1 MASRGDATDRRR
13 EQAELIVVV
22 AGESFLHPL
31 PQRGEVVVGR
41 EDGVDLALGHASVS
55 RRHLTIVVESE
66 SAFVVDLG
74 SSNGTRLSL
83 PSTEA
88 ERTART
94 AEVLLC
100 PHERVALPDGATLR
114 AGQVTLFFRRRPMTD
129 VQTFAASSPALD
141 EARAVADRV
150 APLAYPVLLLGET
163 GVGKELFARRLHEAS
178 PRREGPFVTIPCAA
192 LNPGLVESEL
202 FGHERGSFTGA
213 EATKVGLFEA
223 ARGGTVL
230 LDEVAELPL
239 VVQAKLLRVLEELR
253 IQPLG
258 ASETRALDV
267 RFVATAHPDLEGD
280 VERGTFRRDLLFRLN
295 GVTIHVPPLRQRREE
310 IAPLAQHFAL
320 SVHGRPKTLS
330 QAALDVLRDHDW
342 PGNVRELRNVI
353 ERAVVL
359 SSDHVLGPEHL
370 ELGFRT
376 AALAPTS
383 ERERI
388 IDALRQAAGNQT
400 RAAEILGI
408 SRRTLVTRLRDYD
421 IPRPRGGRSA

>member
-1 MASRGDATDRRR
+1 
-13 EQAELIVVV
+13 
-22 AGESFLHPL
+22 
-31 PQRGEVVVGR
+31 
-41 EDGVDLALGHASVS
+41 
-55 RRHLTIVVESE
+55 
-66 SAFVVDLG
+66 
-74 SSNGTRLSL
+74 
-83 PSTEA
+83 
-88 ERTART
+88 
-94 AEVLLC
+94 
-100 PHERVALPDGATLR
+100 
-114 AGQVTLFFRRRPMTD
+114 
-129 VQTFAASSPALD
+129 
-141 EARAVADRV
+141 
-150 APLAYPVLLLGET
+150 LLGET

-178 PRREGPFVTIPCAA
+178 PRREGPFVTIACAA
-192 LNPGLVESEL
+192 LNPALVESEL

-213 EATKVGLFEA
+213 EAAKVGLFEA

-239 VVQAKLLRVLEELR
+239 AVQAKLLRVLEERR
-253 IQPLG
+253 IQRLG
-258 ASETRALDV
+258 ASETHSLDV

-295 GVTIHVPPLRQRREE
+295 GVTIHVPPLRQRKEE
-310 IAPLAQHFAL
+310 IALLAQHFAL
-320 SVHGRPKTLS
+320 SVPGRPKTLS
-330 QAALDVLRDHDW
+330 QAALAVLLAHDW

-359 SSDHVLGPEHL
+359 SSDHVLGPEQL

-408 SRRTLVTRLRDYD
+408 SRRTLVTRLKDYD
-421 IPRPRGGRSA
+421 IPRPRGGRSE